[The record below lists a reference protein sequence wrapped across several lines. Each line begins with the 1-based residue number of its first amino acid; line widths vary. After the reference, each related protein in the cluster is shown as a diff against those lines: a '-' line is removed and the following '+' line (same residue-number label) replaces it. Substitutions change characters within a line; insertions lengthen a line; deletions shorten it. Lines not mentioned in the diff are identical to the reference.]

1 MTEAPQAAA
10 AGPISHT
17 IYRLAKAHSMLAGR
31 LLREVG
37 LSPGQEMI
45 MFLLWD
51 RGPVRLTTIA
61 DELGFTDSAG
71 TTRKIQRLERA
82 GYVRRVPD
90 PADGRATLVE
100 PTAAG
105 TGLRTRIE
113 QIWADLERLTVGDLT
128 AAEQATTLAQLRR
141 LEEQVAQSTGPACGR
156 CP

>member
-1 MTEAPQAAA
+1 MSEAPRAAA

-17 IYRLAKAHSMLAGR
+17 IFRLARSHSLLAGR

-37 LSPGQEMI
+37 LNPGQEMI
-45 MFLLWD
+45 LFLLWD
-51 RGPVRLTTIA
+51 RGPMRLTGIA
-61 DELGFTDSAG
+61 DELGFGDSAG

-105 TGLRTRIE
+105 NSVRPRIE
-113 QIWADLERLTVGDLT
+113 QIWAELERLTVAGLT
-128 AAEQATTLAQLRR
+128 PAEQATTLAQLHR
-141 LEEQVAQSTGPACGR
+141 LEENVAKA
-156 CP
+156 